1 MRLCLKGEIRMV
13 NKTLNAVGTTLV
25 VAGVAFM
32 STSRVLGAARNNFKI
47 AKLDKTVAKLEK
59 ELAEYE

>member
-1 MRLCLKGEIRMV
+1 MV